1 MNQYDFLVIGAGPAG
16 GTATLL
22 LARHGYRVAL
32 AERKAFPRKKVCGE
46 YLSATNLP
54 LLESLGIASVF
65 RTSSGPE
72 VVSVGLFAGESIV
85 TCPIPRPGGY
95 AAEGGRAL
103 SREALDPLLVSRG
116 VEAGATVYQPVS
128 VEGMERIS
136 TGFRC
141 RLVHRENKSVETIE
155 AKQLVLGHGS
165 WEVSGLPS
173 QPAKDKT
180 LPDDLLGFKA
190 HFFDSTLDRGLMP
203 LLAYPGGYGGMVEVD
218 RERMSLSCCI
228 KRGKLDEL
236 RRQNPG
242 RNAGD
247 VVLSH
252 IVASCRG
259 VRESMESARIE
270 GDWLA
275 AGPIRPQ
282 IRLRDDEPGIWRVGN
297 AAGEAHPAVAEGI
310 SMAMQS
316 GWLMLNSIA
325 GTPDTERAQM
335 AYRQAWRASFAPRLR
350 ASRFIAHWAMRSW
363 TVRASVPLI
372 RRFPGLLQWGAS
384 LSGKDTRVVR
394 ETASPQESRA
404 TSYRL

>member
-1 MNQYDFLVIGAGPAG
+1 MNHYDFLVIGAGPAG
-16 GTATLL
+16 GTASLL
-22 LARHGYRVAL
+22 LARHGYKVAL

-72 VVSVGLFAGESIV
+72 VVSVGLFAGESVIV
-85 TCPIPRPGGY
+85 CPIPRPGGY

-103 SREALDPLLVSRG
+103 SREALDPLLMSRG
-116 VEAGATVYQPVS
+116 VEAGVTVYQPVS
-128 VEGMERIS
+128 VEGMERVAD
-136 TGFRC
+136 GFRC
-141 RLVHRENKSVETIE
+141 KLVNRETKEVEVVGVG
-155 AKQLVLGHGS
+155 QLVLGHGS

-190 HFFDSTLDRGLMP
+190 HFFHSTLAKGLMP

-218 RERMSLSCCI
+218 RERMSLSCCV
-228 KRGKLDEL
+228 KRGRLDEL
-236 RRQNPG
+236 RRANPG
-242 RNAGD
+242 RAAGE
-247 VVLSH
+247 VLLSH

-259 VRESMESARIE
+259 VRESLASAEIE

-316 GWLMLNSIA
+316 GWLMLNALKGNRS
-325 GTPDTERAQM
+325 GEQAQM
-335 AYRQAWRASFAPRLR
+335 SYRQAWRASFAPRLR

-363 TVRASVPLI
+363 TVKASVPLI

-384 LSGKDTRVVR
+384 LSGKETRVVG
-394 ETASPQESRA
+394 TG
-404 TSYRL
+404 